1 MAART
6 YRRFGGASLALL
18 LTGGLFG
25 GDAAAWANPY
35 GVPEASRAVWAG
47 PRDSGLFPG
56 AVVARDFEELAS
68 LVADPRGP
76 RDIALGAGIYR
87 GDLLVKRPV
96 AIHGTKGAIVEGTGS
111 GTVVTVKASD
121 VLLENVTLR
130 HSGRRHTR
138 EDAGF
143 KATGTGV
150 RIVNVRVED
159 ALFGISLQECTRC
172 EVVGAWVVGTDDDPE
187 LRGDGIKLWE
197 SHESQVRGCLVER
210 ARDLVVWYTRHATLE
225 DNTVREGRYGT
236 HFMYAHDATVRGS
249 HLEGNVVGIFVMYS
263 RRMLLERNV
272 LAGARGAAGMG
283 LGFKDSDAITV
294 RGNWLV
300 ANTAGVY
307 LDNTPRTAD
316 EPAKFEGNVVAL
328 NDVALRMHGAEAG
341 LSFEGNE
348 LRQNAAL
355 IEVDGG
361 GSALAVALRRNHYTD
376 YEGYDLDGDGVGD
389 VPYEVKALS
398 RELTDARPALKF
410 FHGTSALGLVDALAH
425 AMPVFESKTVARDPT
440 PLVRAPEIAQP

>member
-1 MAART
+1 MRAFAVL
-6 YRRFGGASLALL
+6 FVGGVL
-18 LTGGLFG
+18 
-25 GDAAAWANPY
+25 GDGAVAWANPT
-35 GVPEASRAVWAG
+35 GLPRPVRVVEAG
-47 PRDSGLFPG
+47 PRDAAPFPG
-56 AVVARDFEELAS
+56 AVAARDFEELAR
-68 LVADPRGP
+68 LVADPGGP
-76 RDIALGAGIYR
+76 RDIALGAGTYR

-96 AIHGTKGAIVEGTGS
+96 AIHGAKGAVVEGTGA
-111 GTVVTVKASD
+111 GTVVTIEASG
-121 VLLENVTLR
+121 VLVENLTLR

-138 EDAGF
+138 EDAGL
-143 KATGTGV
+143 KATGTSV
-150 RIVNVRVED
+150 RIVDVRVDD
-159 ALFGISLQECTRC
+159 ALFGISLQECKRC
-172 EVVGAWVVGTDDDPE
+172 EVKGAWVRGTDDDPE

-197 SHESQVRGCLVER
+197 SHESQVRGCLVEH

-225 DNTVREGRYGT
+225 GNTVRDGRYGT
-236 HFMYAHDATVRGS
+236 HFMYAHDATVRES

-283 LGFKDSDAITV
+283 LGFKDSDAITA

-307 LDNTPRTAD
+307 LDNTPRTQD
-316 EPAKFEGNVVAL
+316 EPARFDGNVMAL
-328 NDVALRMHGAEAG
+328 NDVALRMHGSEAG
-341 LSFEGNE
+341 LFFEGNE

-361 GSALAVALRRNHYTD
+361 GSALSVGLRRNHYTD

-410 FHGTSALGLVDALAH
+410 FHGTSALGLVDAVAH
-425 AMPVFESKTVARDPT
+425 AVPVLESKTLARDPS